1 MVEQLLR
8 FQVVLMDNVIVEL
21 MLRAE
26 TVTNA
31 IVVLLVQMPVI
42 LQVKETTYTKLALM
56 IYLDIKLF
64 FLCSDKGVFNKVH
77 IF

>member
-31 IVVLLVQMPVI
+31 IVALLVQMPVI
-42 LQVKETTYTKLALM
+42 LQVKETLYTKLVLM
-56 IYLDIKLF
+56 IDLD
-64 FLCSDKGVFNKVH
+64 V
-77 IF
+77 